1 MIVKI
6 IRRSFKSA
14 RIKSTGVRNYTV
26 IGDLMVAAFVRPI
39 AACLLA
45 V

>member
-6 IRRSFKSA
+6 IRRPFKSA
-14 RIKSTGVRNYTV
+14 RIKFTGVRNYAV
-26 IGDLMVAAFVRPI
+26 ICDLMGAAFVRPI

-45 V
+45 I

>member
-6 IRRSFKSA
+6 IRRPFKSA
-14 RIKSTGVRNYTV
+14 SIKSTGFRNYAV
-26 IGDLMVAAFVRPI
+26 ICELMVAAFVRPI
-39 AACLLA
+39 AAFLLA